1 MQKYFS
7 ANTSGA
13 PPCERPCAPQ
23 RSSFAVRV
31 ALERDG
37 RFWKTEGTR
46 KRGEQAENQFSNAND
61 RKQLLGNLSRKNVVP
76 IRG

>member
-37 RFWKTEGTR
+37 RFWKTEGT
-46 KRGEQAENQFSNAND
+46 KGGEGSVFRQANFLLVIPVD
-61 RKQLLGNLSRKNVVP
+61 RVSCHRAASGCM
-76 IRG
+76 